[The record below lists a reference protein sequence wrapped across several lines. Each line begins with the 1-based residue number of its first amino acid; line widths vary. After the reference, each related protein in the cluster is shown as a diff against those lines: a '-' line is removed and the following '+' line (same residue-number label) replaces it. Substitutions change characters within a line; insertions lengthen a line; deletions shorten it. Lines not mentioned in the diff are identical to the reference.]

1 MCSSDLHSIT
11 VTETDAAGNQS
22 TASEPITFTV
32 DTTPPSAPGN
42 LVVSNDGGTIS
53 GIGEA
58 GSTVTIREG
67 DFTLGTVVVDSQG
80 NFSLTLSPPRINGEI
95 LTADATDTAGNTS
108 PTTSAA
114 APDITPPQTPV
125 ILSVID
131 DVQATTGPVA
141 QNGLTNDRAPTVN
154 GTGEAGSTITIYNG
168 SDALGTVVVPSSGQW
183 SFTPPTPLTDGTWVL
198 TAKAT
203 DPAGNPSGISNT

>member
-1 MCSSDLHSIT
+1 
-11 VTETDAAGNQS
+11 
-22 TASEPITFTV
+22 V
-32 DTTPPSAPGN
+32 DTTPPLAPGN

-53 GIGEA
+53 GIAEA

-67 DFTLGTVVVDSQG
+67 NVILGTAVADSQG
-80 NFSLTLSPPRINGEI
+80 NFSLTLTPPKVNSEI

-125 ILSVID
+125 IVSVID
-131 DVQATTGPVA
+131 DVQATTGPVG

-168 SDALGTVVVPSSGQW
+168 SDVLGTVVVP
-183 SFTPPTPLTDGTWVL
+183 PPACGALRRPHR
-198 TAKAT
+198 
-203 DPAGNPSGISNT
+203 

>member
-1 MCSSDLHSIT
+1 
-11 VTETDAAGNQS
+11 
-22 TASEPITFTV
+22 
-32 DTTPPSAPGN
+32 
-42 LVVSNDGGTIS
+42 
-53 GIGEA
+53 
-58 GSTVTIREG
+58 
-67 DFTLGTVVVDSQG
+67 DSQG

-141 QNGLTNDRAPTVN
+141 QNGLTNDRAPTLN

-203 DPAGNPSGISNT
+203 DPAGNPSGISNAWTINVDG